1 MKNWKLWYK
10 YSILLKVMEYSLI
23 NGKELRVAISGKSG
37 CGNTTISANLAKK
50 LNVVMINY
58 TFRTLSQENG
68 MTLEEILERAKTD
81 DSFDRMVDTRQV
93 ELALQQSCV
102 LGSRLAIWMLK
113 DADFKV
119 YLYADESVRSL
130 RIQKREGGKLDDI
143 IAFTRKRDEEDTNRY
158 KSLYNI
164 DNNDYD
170 FADCIIDVSNKDP
183 DTIINIIIQELIQK
197 GLVKAQ

>member
-1 MKNWKLWYK
+1 
-10 YSILLKVMEYSLI
+10 MEYSLI

-37 CGNTTISANLAKK
+37 CGNTTISTNLAKK